1 VTIGILGGGIAGL
14 SLANFLDEET
24 IIFEKE
30 SQVGGLCRSFDFEGI
45 PFDIGPHI
53 LFSKNKA
60 VLDFHA
66 SLTEMASH
74 DRLNR
79 ILLKKKLVKYPF
91 ENNLSAL
98 ESDDRDYCLRE
109 FINNPYVAM
118 DEKNML
124 QFFLKNFGEGITDLY
139 LYPYN
144 KKIWK
149 MDPSCLDLQMVERIP
164 KPPVQDVIDGA
175 GGSPK
180 EGYTHQ
186 AKFLYPTA
194 GGFQTIVD
202 AYEKRIIQKGNKI
215 VKEFE
220 ISRIDKQVDS
230 WSIKSLSGQKFQ
242 VDNIVS
248 TIPLPQLNRIIETD
262 SFIEELSSSSL
273 YNSIHIVMLRYKGD
287 AMVDQFALYVP
298 DPKVIFHRLSRLNFL
313 GPNYGAG
320 SGDLFLMAEVTFR
333 PDSYLASVNDNEI
346 ISRCVD
352 DLDLLGIAKKYN
364 LKSSLV
370 KTFPYA
376 YVIYDLNHRYR
387 TDIMLD
393 YFRNKGIL
401 CHGRFGKFEYQN
413 SDKVVEDSMELA
425 KQMNSSVFFSS

>member
-1 VTIGILGGGIAGL
+1 VTIGILGGGVAGL
-14 SLANFLDEET
+14 SLANFLHEET

-60 VLDFHA
+60 VLDFH
-66 SLTEMASH
+66 STLTEMASH
-74 DRLNR
+74 NRLNR
-79 ILLKKKLVKYPF
+79 ILLRNKLVKYPF
-91 ENNLSAL
+91 ENNLNAL
-98 ESDDRDYCLRE
+98 EPDDRDYCLRE
-109 FINNPYVAM
+109 FIHNPYRAI
-118 DEKNML
+118 DENNML

-175 GGSPK
+175 EGSPK

-202 AYEKRIIQKGNKI
+202 AYEKRIIQKGDTI
-215 VKEFE
+215 VRNFE
-220 ISRIDKQVDS
+220 ISKIDHQAAS
-230 WSIKSLSGQKFQ
+230 WSIKSTSGQKYT
-242 VDNIVS
+242 VDKIVS
-248 TIPLPQLNRIIETD
+248 TIPLPELNRIVGAN

-273 YNSIHIVMLRYKGD
+273 YNSIHIVMLRYRGD
-287 AMVDQFALYVP
+287 TMVDQFALYVP
-298 DPKVIFHRLSRLNFL
+298 DSKIIFHRLSRLNFF
-313 GPNYGAG
+313 GSNYGAG

-333 PDSYLASVNDNEI
+333 PNSYLANVPTNEI
-346 ISRCVD
+346 VSRCVD
-352 DLDLLGIAKKYN
+352 DLDSLGIANRKN

-387 TDIMLD
+387 TDMQLD

-425 KQMNSSVFFSS
+425 NRINSSDFTSS